1 MSNFQF
7 LEQNF
12 KPLAD
17 TAQGAEKLVH
27 IYPQAAIMCARQS
40 LESLLLWLYKYDRK
54 LTQPYDAS
62 LYNLLHDKDFKGLV
76 PSYVWDKMDVVR
88 MAGNKAV
95 HGKQFNQI
103 NSEEAVK
110 VISHLFLIYIW
121 FERTYGPVSID
132 RSKPILFMPHLIP
145 NLEQDQIK
153 ADKET
158 LQKESKAFEQDYAEK
173 HKALREQEKKL
184 LERTANLEEREA
196 MLAEVDAELAQK
208 RAEVEAAKL
217 ANSKQPDPTDYKES
231 ETRAYKIDLLLAEAG
246 WTMDKDIRVE
256 VPVEGMPID
265 ASNKTGKGFVDYVLY
280 DLDGLPIGLVEA
292 KRTSINPERGQEQAK
307 RYADCLEKATGQ
319 RPIIFYSNGY
329 KTCLWDDFESPPRQ
343 VHGFYTRTEL
353 KRLIERRKNN
363 PNLNDFPV
371 NPDIAGRYYQVRA
384 IKALLKEFADKKRAG
399 LLIMATGTGK
409 TRTAVALVDVLM
421 RANMVQ
427 KVLFLADR
435 TPLVKQATN
444 AFKANLPDCAPVN
457 LVEEKNK
464 NGRVYLSTY
473 HTMMGLIDEMN
484 EDGTRK
490 YGQGMFDLIIIDEAH
505 RSVYQKFGEIFK
517 YFDALLVGLTATP
530 RNEVDRD
537 TYGLFGLETGVPTD
551 YYDLEN
557 AIADKFLVPPKAY
570 SVPLKFVREGIK
582 YDELSDAEKA
592 HWDSLDWGEDQ
603 LGSPDE
609 VSASQINKQ
618 LFNTDTIDKALKH
631 LMEHGIKTEGGDRL
645 GKTILFAV
653 NQRHA
658 DLIAERFDHNYPHY
672 KGHFAR
678 IITHATKHAQSLID
692 DFSKKNLPEPQIAIS
707 VDMLDT
713 GIDVPEVVNLVFF
726 KAVRSKVKFLQ
737 MIGRGTRLCPD
748 LFAPG
753 MDKEMFYIFDYCQN
767 FEYFDENPDGAPASL
782 SEPIGQRLFKIR
794 VDIVNFLN
802 SAHELKADDKALVTT
817 FSESLYFDVCAMNPN
832 NFIVRNELE
841 HVEHFQQ
848 RENWNQLDEIAIATL
863 RENISKL
870 PTEHSNGNDAL
881 EAKLFDLICYNLTLA
896 ILNKQD
902 NARIFYIAKLMEI
915 AEKLEAKSNIPV
927 VQAQIV
933 LIQEMQTE
941 DFWQDITLTMINN
954 LRIRIRDL
962 VYLIDKQSSTIV
974 YSMLDDEIGE
984 MSEISIPIV
993 NSGVNLAQYR
1003 KRVESFI
1010 KANEKHLTIAKL
1022 KNGKQLTPMDL
1033 EELERFVFAAEEVAS
1048 QERFEA
1054 CFGTT
1059 QTLPQFIRSLVGLD
1073 RAAVHAAFSNYLS
1086 GTTYNESQ
1094 IRFVEMIIEHLTKRG
1109 MLELEQL
1116 YEPPFSQIHY
1126 KGLDGVFLNAQ
1137 DADAIED
1144 VVVKFNDSVNVMELV
1159 G

>member
-7 LEQNF
+7 LETDF
-12 KPLAD
+12 KPLAE
-17 TAQGAEKLVH
+17 TAQGAEKLVY

-40 LESLLLWLYKYDRK
+40 LENLLFWLYKYDRK
-54 LTQPYDAS
+54 LIQPYDAS
-62 LYNLLHDKDFKGLV
+62 IYNLLYDENFKILV
-76 PSYVWDKMDVVR
+76 PHYVWDKMDIIR

-110 VISHLFLIYIW
+110 VISQLFLIYTW
-121 FERTYGPVSID
+121 FERTYGPISKD
-132 RSKPILFMPHLIP
+132 RSQPILFMPHLIP
-145 NLEQDQIK
+145 NPEQDQVK
-153 ADKET
+153 ANKET
-158 LQKESKAFEQDYAEK
+158 LQKETEVFEQEYAKK
-173 HKALREQEKKL
+173 HKELREQEQKL
-184 LERTANLEEREA
+184 LERTANLAEREA
-196 MLAEVDAELAQK
+196 LLAELDAELAQK

-217 ANSKQPDPTDYKES
+217 ANNTQPDTTDYKED

-246 WTMDKDIRVE
+246 WTMGKDIRVE
-256 VPVEGMPID
+256 VPVVGMPID
-265 ASNKTGKGFVDYVLY
+265 ANNKTGKGFVDYVLY

-292 KRTSINPERGQEQAK
+292 KRTSKDPNEGQEQAK

-329 KTCLWDDFESPPRQ
+329 KTCLWDDLESSPRQ

-384 IKALLKEFADKKRAG
+384 IKALLDAFARKKRAG

-421 RANMVQ
+421 RANVVQ

-457 LVEEKNK
+457 LIEEKNK

-505 RSVYQKFGEIFK
+505 RSIYQKFGEIFN

-537 TYGLFGLETGVPTD
+537 TYQKFDLETGVPTD

-557 AIADKFLVPPKAY
+557 AISDGFLVPPKAY

-582 YDELSDAEKA
+582 YNELSDAEKA
-592 HWDSLDWGEDQ
+592 HWDSLDWGDDYVE
-603 LGSPDE
+603 SPDE

-618 LFNTDTIDKALKH
+618 LFNTDTVDKALKH

-645 GKTILFAV
+645 GKTIIFAV

-658 DLIAERFDHNYPHY
+658 YLIEERFNLNYPHY

-692 DFSKKNLPEPQIAIS
+692 DFSKKDLPEPQIAIS

-753 MDKEMFYIFDYCQN
+753 NDKEMFYIFDYCQN
-767 FEYFDENPDGAPASL
+767 FEYFDENPDGAPATL
-782 SEPIGQRLFKIR
+782 VEPIGQRLFKAR
-794 VDIVNFLN
+794 VDIVNLLN
-802 SAHELKADDKALVTT
+802 SASDLNIDDQALSTT
-817 FSESLYFDVCAMNPN
+817 MKESLYFDVCAMNHN
-832 NFIVRNELE
+832 NFIVRSELE
-841 HVEHFQQ
+841 NVEHFQQ
-848 RENWNQLDEIAIATL
+848 RENWEQLDEIAIATL

-870 PTEHSNGNDAL
+870 PTEQPNDAL
-881 EAKLFDLICYNLTLA
+881 EAKLFDMICYNLTLA
-896 ILNKQD
+896 FLNNQN
-902 NARIFYIAKLMEI
+902 NAQAFYITTLMEI
-915 AEKLEAKSNIPV
+915 AAKLEAKSNIPII
-927 VQAQIV
+927 QAQIA

-941 DFWQDITLTMINN
+941 NFWEDITLTMIDE
-954 LRIRIRDL
+954 LRLKIRNL
-962 VYLIDKQSSTIV
+962 VYLIDKQSSKIV

-984 MSEISIPIV
+984 MAEIAIPAV
-993 NSGVNLAQYR
+993 SSGVNLAQYR

-1010 KANEKHLTIAKL
+1010 KANDHHVTIAKL
-1022 KNGKQLTPMDL
+1022 KKGLPLTSSDL
-1033 EELERFVFAAEEVAS
+1033 SELEKFVFNAQEVES
-1048 QERFEA
+1048 QEKFNE
-1054 CFGTT
+1054 CFGAE
-1059 QTLPQFIRSLVGLD
+1059 QTLPHFIRSLVGLD
-1073 RAAVHAAFSNYLS
+1073 KQAVQQAFSKYLE
-1086 GTTYNESQ
+1086 GTTYNEKQ
-1094 IRFVEMIIEHLTKRG
+1094 IRFIEMIIEQLTNLG
-1109 MLELEQL
+1109 TLEAGRL
-1116 YEPPFSQIHY
+1116 YDQPFTNMNP
-1126 KGLDGVFLNAQ
+1126 KGVEGVFNLK
-1137 DADAIED
+1137 DADEI
-1144 VVVKFNDSVNVMELV
+1144 FNIVEEFNLV
-1159 G
+1159 QMA

>member
-40 LESLLLWLYKYDRK
+40 LETLILWLYKYDRK

-62 LYNLLHDKDFKGLV
+62 LYNLLHDQDFKDLV
-76 PSYVWDKMDVVR
+76 PHYVWDKMEVVR

-103 NSEEAVK
+103 NSAEAVK
-110 VISHLFLIYIW
+110 VISQLFLIYIW
-121 FERTYGPVSID
+121 FERTYGPVSVD
-132 RSKPILFMPHLIP
+132 RSQPILFMPTLIP
-145 NLEQDQIK
+145 NPEQDQIK

-158 LQKESKAFEQDYAEK
+158 LQQESKAFEEEYAEK
-173 HKALREQEKKL
+173 HKALREQEQKL

-196 MLAEVDAELAQK
+196 MLAELDAELAKK

-217 ANSKQPDPTDYKES
+217 ANSTQPDPTDYKES

-246 WTMDKDIRVE
+246 WTTDKDIRVE

-265 ASNKTGKGFVDYVLY
+265 SSNKTGKGFVDYVLY

-292 KRTSINPERGQEQAK
+292 KRTSIDPERGQEQAK

-319 RPIIFYSNGY
+319 RPIIFYTNGY
-329 KTCLWDDFESPPRQ
+329 KTCLWDDLECPPRQ

-384 IKALLKEFADKKRAG
+384 IKALLDTFAQKRRAG

-421 RANMVQ
+421 RANVVQ

-444 AFKANLPDCAPVN
+444 AFKANLPDCSPVN

-537 TYGLFGLETGVPTD
+537 TYKLFSLETGVPTD

-557 AIADKFLVPPKAY
+557 AISDGFLVPPKAY
-570 SVPLKFVREGIK
+570 SVPLKFVREGIQ

-592 HWDSLDWGEDQ
+592 HWDSLDWGEDYEE
-603 LGSPDE
+603 SPDE

-618 LFNTDTIDKALKH
+618 LFNTDTIDKVLKH
-631 LMEHGIKTEGGDRL
+631 LMENGIKTEGGDRL
-645 GKTILFAV
+645 GKTIIFAV

-658 DLIAERFDHNYPHY
+658 DLIAERFNHNYPHY

-692 DFSKKNLPEPQIAIS
+692 DFSQKDLPEPQIAIS

-767 FEYFDENPDGAPASL
+767 FEYFDENPEGAPASL
-782 SEPIGQRLFKIR
+782 AEPIGQRLFKAR
-794 VDIVNFLN
+794 VDIVNLLN
-802 SAHELKADDKALVTT
+802 SASELKEDDKALATT

-841 HVEHFQQ
+841 NVEHFQQ
-848 RENWNQLDEIAIATL
+848 RENWDQLDDIALATL

-870 PTEHSNGNDAL
+870 PTEQTNDAL
-881 EAKLFDLICYNLTLA
+881 EAKLFDMICYNLTLA
-896 ILNKQD
+896 ILNNQG
-902 NARIFYIAKLMEI
+902 NAQIFYIAKLMEI
-915 AEKLEAKSNIPV
+915 AAKLEAKSNIPV
-927 VQAQIV
+927 VQAQIA
-933 LIQEMQTE
+933 LIQDMQMD
-941 DFWQDITLTMINN
+941 DFWQDITLTMINQ

-984 MSEISIPIV
+984 MSEIAIPSV

-1010 KANEKHLTIAKL
+1010 KANDSHVTIAKL
-1022 KNGKQLTPMDL
+1022 KKGLPLTSSDL
-1033 EELERFVFAAEEVAS
+1033 SELEKFVFNAQEVES
-1048 QERFEA
+1048 QDKFKE
-1054 CFGTT
+1054 CFGTE
-1059 QTLPQFIRSLVGLD
+1059 QTLPHFIRSLVGLD
-1073 RAAVHAAFSNYLS
+1073 KQAVQTAFSKYLK
-1086 GTTYNESQ
+1086 GTTYNEKQ
-1094 IRFVEMIIEHLTKRG
+1094 IRFIEMIIEQLTSLGTLEAGRLYDQPFTNMNPRG
-1109 MLELEQL
+1109 VEGIFNL
-1116 YEPPFSQIHY
+1116 
-1126 KGLDGVFLNAQ
+1126 K
-1137 DADAIED
+1137 DADEI
-1144 VVVKFNDSVNVMELV
+1144 FNIVEEFNQLEMA
-1159 G
+1159 